1 MAFATIDVTKGITGT
16 IPVANGGTGL
26 ASGTSGQFLK
36 FTGSTTVA
44 SSALGAT
51 GKIVGHA
58 HAITSSE
65 TATNS
70 GSAVATTLTVDYTA
84 TSTSNSLL
92 IFVNHAQYYMNSPE
106 QALILELWKDSS
118 VLDRIQQGVGYSDS
132 AAHISGGSLVYK
144 ASIGDT
150 NSHTYKTMFWR
161 QVGSGYVYTQVNTS
175 ASSITVQEIAS

>member
-1 MAFATIDVTKGITGT
+1 MSFTTLPTSAYSTLDATKLSGNLPALNGSSLTNIDG
-16 IPVANGGTGL
+16 
-26 ASGTSGQFLK
+26 
-36 FTGSTTVA
+36 
-44 SSALGAT
+44 

-70 GSAVATTLTVDYTA
+70 SSAVATNLTVNYTA

-92 IFVNHAQYYMNSPE
+92 IFVNHAQYYMNSPD
-106 QALILELWKDSS
+106 QGLILELWKDSS

-132 AAHISGGSLVYK
+132 AAHISGGSFVYK

-175 ASSITVQEIAS
+175 ASSITIQEIAS